1 VVAVENHEAISQI
14 LKEAAADSQIAL
26 ANIVQGRR
34 DGAIEL
40 LERQRS
46 LTLTALGGLTDAT
59 TEVTSE
65 VERAYALGT
74 ERGDVC
80 AVVVRADIDAAK
92 RLIKRWRPW
101 PFDRRAQGVLK
112 KMPLF
117 AKITLLERLP
127 QDLVDEI
134 TRLNCEPRRWCAN
147 RRYLKEKN
155 GRPAV
160 VTVDEL
166 TPTFFLK
173 QLRNIAC
180 KLNTSAILSPLNYLP
195 LKDTHGKIPSYESQL
210 LDLSCSPEACDE
222 VGDLDCMPADS
233 PDDSCDAPVDT
244 DSLEL
249 IKSQPGIRALLEIA
263 ERVATPREIELID
276 EIRLQVS
283 EGRVKPNGRPNLAEA
298 ARVLQMNPTTARVHF
313 RNLRKKALR
322 AASKAN

>member
-80 AVVVRADIDAAK
+80 AVVVRADIDAAR

-160 VTVDEL
+160 VTVDQL
-166 TPTFFLK
+166 TPNFFVK
-173 QLRNIAC
+173 QLRNIAL
-180 KLNTSAILSPLNYLP
+180 KVNTSAILSSLNYLP
-195 LKDTHGKIPSYESQL
+195 LKGTHGKTPSYESQL
-210 LDLSCSPEACDE
+210 LDSGSSPEACDE
-222 VGDLDCMPADS
+222 VGNLDCLPAGS

-249 IKSQPGIRALLEIA
+249 TESQPRIGTLLDIA
-263 ERVATPREIELID
+263 ERVATRREIELID
-276 EIRLQVS
+276 EIRLQLS
-283 EGRVKPNGRPNLAEA
+283 EGRLKPNGNPNMAEVGRA
-298 ARVLQMNPTTARVHF
+298 IEMNPSTARVNWA
-313 RNLRKKALR
+313 NLKRKARKAV
-322 AASKAN
+322 SKAI

>member
-80 AVVVRADIDAAK
+80 AVVVRADIDAAR

-160 VTVDEL
+160 ITVDEL
-166 TPTFFLK
+166 TPNFFVK
-173 QLRNIAC
+173 QLRNIAR
-180 KLNTSAILSPLNYLP
+180 KLNTLAILSPLNHLP
-195 LKDTHGKIPSYESQL
+195 LKDTHGKTPSYESQL
-210 LDLSCSPEACDE
+210 LDSSSSPEACNE
-222 VGDLDCMPADS
+222 VGDLDCLSADS

-249 IKSQPGIRALLEIA
+249 TESQPRIGTLLDIA
-263 ERVATPREIELID
+263 ERVATRREIELID

-283 EGRVKPNGRPNLAEA
+283 EGRVKPNGKPNLAAA
-298 ARVLQMNPTTARVHF
+298 ARVLQWNPSTLRGHY
-313 RNLRKKALR
+313 RNLKKRALQ
-322 AASKAN
+322 AASKPD